1 MKSFFRTI
9 HLYLSL
15 AAGIVIAIICLTG
28 AILVFEKE
36 WQMSLFPER
45 YKVEAGTNKASLDLM
60 ITNLQSAV
68 KGAKVRSVK
77 VFDDPTRTV
86 EISYMEAE
94 KGGKKKTE
102 NAEKNK
108 NKTGTKGKKEEKPK
122 KLGEGGG
129 STAFMNPYTGELIQ
143 LYTHRNAFFYTIF
156 ATHRWLLADEIGKLI
171 TGISTFIFLFI
182 LITGIV
188 LWWPKNRKILQQRLK
203 LKFNGSWKRINH
215 DLHIVIGFYT
225 AIFLFAF
232 AFTGLAWSFEWF
244 SKGIYT
250 ITGTEDKRPEPPQ
263 SVFIAD
269 AKPVSMDK
277 IYATAK
283 AEMPNAEFYNIG
295 KAKDSAGSATVTVMP
310 KNAIHERASNQLFI
324 DQYSGEKIGQQ
335 FYSDRNL
342 GQRVRA
348 TFYPI
353 HVGSIGG
360 LAGRIIAFISCI
372 AGFTF
377 PITGVILWINRLKK
391 KNKKKTKVGKK
402 KKTKFVQ
409 PDLVA

>member
-1 MKSFFRTI
+1 
-9 HLYLSL
+9 
-15 AAGIVIAIICLTG
+15 
-28 AILVFEKE
+28 
-36 WQMSLFPER
+36 MSIYSER
-45 YKVEAGTNKASLDLM
+45 YKVVTAEKRASLDLVVS
-60 ITNLQSAV
+60 NLQAKV

-77 VFDDPTRTV
+77 VYEDPKRTI
-86 EISYMEAE
+86 EISYSEE
-94 KGGKKKTE
+94 KGDKKKE
-102 NAEKNK
+102 VKSESKSSK
-108 NKTGTKGKKEEKPK
+108 KETKGKEEKPK

-129 STAFMNPYTGELIQ
+129 NTAFMNPYTGELISLASQ
-143 LYTHRNAFFYTIF
+143 KNSFFYTVLSI
-156 ATHRWLLADEIGKLI
+156 HRWLMANETGKLI
-171 TGISTFIFLFI
+171 TGISTLIFLFI
-182 LITGIV
+182 LLTGII

-215 DLHIVIGFYT
+215 DLHIVMGFYT

-232 AFTGLAWSFEWF
+232 AFTALAWSFEWF
-244 SKGIYT
+244 NKGIYT

-263 SVFIAD
+263 SNFIAN
-269 AKPVSMDK
+269 AKPISLDK

-283 AEMPNAEFYNIG
+283 AEMPNAAFYSIS
-295 KAKDSAGSATVTVMP
+295 KAKDTAGSATVTIMP
-310 KNAIHERASNQLFI
+310 KNSIHERASNQLYI
-324 DQYSGEKIGQQ
+324 DQYSGEKIAQQ
-335 FYSDRNL
+335 LYSDRNL

-360 LAGRIIAFISCI
+360 LLGRIIALISCI

-391 KNKKKTKVGKK
+391 KNKKKTKTGKK